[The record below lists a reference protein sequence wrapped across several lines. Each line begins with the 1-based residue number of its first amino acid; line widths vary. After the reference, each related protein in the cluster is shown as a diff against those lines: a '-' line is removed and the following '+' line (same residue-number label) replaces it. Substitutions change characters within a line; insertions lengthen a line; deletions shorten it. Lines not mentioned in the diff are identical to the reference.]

1 MNQSTDEKRGLSHN
15 DIFPHLRL
23 LSLSHRVVDCELK
36 SVPTLFDQ
44 IIILSPPLAPSDDDW
59 TDRFFSRSPF
69 DYQNVVLW
77 STFSSMH

>member
-1 MNQSTDEKRGLSHN
+1 MNQSADEKRGLSHN

-44 IIILSPPLAPSDDDW
+44 IIILSPNVEVFAKYLLL
-59 TDRFFSRSPF
+59 FFAQSKMK
-69 DYQNVVLW
+69 VV
-77 STFSSMH
+77 FR